1 MNILPKNTV
10 LGYLKYYEIYDEF
23 EGPKCFSVKDKL
35 EQVYLVYWCG
45 DYINESK
52 STWLYTPISHKR
64 LDRLRRE
71 EFSLRDVYINPEQM
85 IYFISTFSNEKDDE
99 LEFVHKVDVLNYNLP
114 PESFFIEPD
123 EIQVKDEEAD
133 WNFELRIAKKSSAS
147 PDRGMVTKIMD
158 SLSEIIESLMVD
170 ATRFIPKIYP
180 MSAVPGSFIL
190 KLGTNDN
197 EKASVAIE
205 QLNSILSD
213 EKAFDQKLK
222 ELELDPYK
230 LKDLLDIVNQDK
242 LTLTLKSKTNIYLK
256 EPIYVGKQD
265 LSSTINKLEE
275 STTILVDSSKIPQA
289 NNLNRV
295 IEIVERRLKGEVLKH
310 ENIDG
315 INNKRQVTYHT
326 DAAYCLGLLNKNNT
340 VTSAGRCLVFK
351 ETKEAKYEYLADR
364 FESSDFGWAWL
375 KWSKVKNIT
384 ELKSETAH
392 KFIQDSVKGLSEDT
406 KKRRA
411 TTLVSWLSLLQGHRR
426 SYSETLKDENGN

>member
-1 MNILPKNTV
+1 MNILPKNTM
-10 LGYLKYYEIYDEF
+10 LGYLKYYEIYDDF

-64 LDRLRRE
+64 LDQLRRE
-71 EFSLRDVYINPEQM
+71 EFSIREVYINPEQM
-85 IYFISTFSNEKDDE
+85 IYHISTFSNENIDE
-99 LEFVHKVDVLNYNLP
+99 LNFVTKENLQNYNLP
-114 PESFFIEPD
+114 PDSFFIEPD

-133 WNFELRIAKKSSAS
+133 WNFELRIAKKSKAS

-170 ATRFIPKIYP
+170 GSRSQPKLYP
-180 MSAVPGSFIL
+180 VSAVPGSFVL

-213 EKAFDQKLK
+213 EEDFDQKLK

-242 LTLTLKSKTNIYLK
+242 LTLTLKPKTKIYLK
-256 EPIYVGKQD
+256 KPIYMGKQD
-265 LSSTINKLEE
+265 LSATINKLEE
-275 STTILVDSSKIPQA
+275 STTILVDSSKVPQA
-289 NNLNRV
+289 NNLDRV
-295 IEIVERRLKGEVLKH
+295 IEIVERRLKGEVLFH
-310 ENIDG
+310 ENIEG
-315 INNKRQVTYHT
+315 IGNERQVTYHT
-326 DAAYCLGLLNKNNT
+326 DAAYCLGLLNKNRT
-340 VTSAGRCLVFK
+340 ITSSGRCLVFK

-364 FESSDFGWAWL
+364 FESSEFGWAWL
-375 KWSKVKNIT
+375 KWSKVNNMT
-384 ELKSETAH
+384 ELRPETAH
-392 KFIQDSVKGLSEDT
+392 KFIQDSVKGLSEKT

-411 TTLVSWLSLLQGHRR
+411 TTLISWLKLLQGHRR
-426 SYSETLKDENGN
+426 SYTEIMNNQEL